1 MFNQENKILSIL
13 NSAGAFLIMI
23 GIIVAGL
30 ELHSLSYYKKAP
42 IDINDVY
49 DWRDLEV
56 GSHVEFEASYVW
68 DYAYSNVSSHKVV
81 GVTVDQNETSR
92 VYLLPSFYYS
102 TSDNEYYIDSFI
114 GLESHDFRVLDN
126 MVYELDDWY
135 RAHQL
140 GTAFPQDYCKTTY
153 KFDGR
158 IRKASKQEYQ
168 LMVDYFVSGGMSEAE
183 AKEMVLPVII
193 VRLNYSSKGLVAGIA
208 LLVIGA
214 IVLVATIIS
223 GKKEAADY
231 AAFARSKD
239 YGLANNAGASSDNA
253 PQYYGPEGLS
263 SEVKAERTYQYGGT
277 NTYGTNNVYSSSYQ
291 GNGTQVDEESGL
303 SSEFLERMAREKE
316 DREREEANQRAMEAN
331 AAAYAANPLFGN
343 EPAAKPMTASQSF
356 SAYDSVVD
364 KSTLNQNPTN
374 NSGLAVDPSILYGT
388 TPAQPSAP
396 VSPVAPAYEIPQP
409 VYEAPQPAYEIPQPV
424 YEAPQP
430 AYEIPQPTYEVPQP
444 TYDSQPAYEAPT
456 QFSYQQTPSQYQ
468 YNQNPFLGA
477 SQQPYQAAQ
486 PTQPVQLPTGGSV
499 APQALAPS
507 SSPVTLPSGNG
518 IYSTSG
524 NGDTTL

>member
-1 MFNQENKILSIL
+1 MINT
-13 NSAGAFLIMI
+13 AGAFLMLI
-23 GIIVAGL
+23 GIIVTGI
-30 ELHSLSYYKKAP
+30 ELHSLNYYKKAP
-42 IDINDVY
+42 VDINEVY

-56 GSHVEFEASYVW
+56 GSHVEFETNYVW

-81 GVTVDQNETSR
+81 GVTVDENETSR

-102 TSDNEYYIDSFI
+102 TTDNAYYIDSFI
-114 GLESHDFRVLDN
+114 GLESHDFKVLDN

-135 RAHQL
+135 RAKEV

-158 IRKASKQEYQ
+158 IRKANKQEYQ

-193 VRLNYSSKGLVAGIA
+193 VRLTYSSTALVVGIIMTV
-208 LLVIGA
+208 LGA
-214 IVLVATIIS
+214 IVLAATIIS
-223 GKKEAADY
+223 KKKEDADY
-231 AAFARSKD
+231 AKF
-239 YGLANNAGASSDNA
+239 ASSNMPTSVNTVSGDNA

-291 GNGTQVDEESGL
+291 GSGTQIDEESGL

-316 DREREEANQRAMEAN
+316 DRERAEANQRAIEAN

-364 KSTLNQNPTN
+364 KSTFNQNPTN

-388 TPAQPSAP
+388 TPAQPTQP
-396 VSPVAPAYEIPQP
+396 VPPVAPAYEIPQP
-409 VYEAPQPAYEIPQPV
+409 TYEIPQPTYEAPQPTYEIPQPTYEAPQPV

-430 AYEIPQPTYEVPQP
+430 VYEAP
-444 TYDSQPAYEAPT
+444 QPAYEAPT
-456 QFSYQQTPSQYQ
+456 QFSYQQAPSQYQ

-477 SQQPYQAAQ
+477 STQQSYQAAQ

-518 IYSTSG
+518 IYSTGG
-524 NGDTTL
+524 NNNINL